1 MKTGDY
7 IDMLIQERT
16 KVPDSTD
23 KVTAGWESLKT
34 VFEGFE
40 SAGVSAYITVRTNGR
55 VPFLKRLKR
64 IWQAWCGRGYLESYK
79 VTLNNFYLVDKNC
92 IEKD

>member
-7 IDMLIQERT
+7 IDMLIQDKANEP
-16 KVPDSTD
+16 VSSD

-40 SAGVSAYITVRTNGR
+40 SAGVLAYITVGISGP
-55 VPFLKRLKR
+55 VPLLKRLKR

>member
-16 KVPDSTD
+16 KAPDNAD

-40 SAGVSAYITVRTNGR
+40 SAGVSAYITVGIGGP

-64 IWQAWCGRGYLESYK
+64 IWQVWCGRGYLESYK
-79 VTLNNFYLVDKNC
+79 VTLNSFYLVDKNC